1 MEENTMARLV
11 DGFYKPIEHMFE
23 HWEVNGDK
31 IELRDSFDSF
41 DPRATLAY
49 GDFGG
54 LCQDVFT
61 NKHFINSFSYRRGRW
76 KSSGRNWK
84 KTL

>member
-1 MEENTMARLV
+1 MEENDKARLV
-11 DGFYKPIEHMFE
+11 DGFYTPIEHMFE

-76 KSSGRNWK
+76 KSSGRNWE